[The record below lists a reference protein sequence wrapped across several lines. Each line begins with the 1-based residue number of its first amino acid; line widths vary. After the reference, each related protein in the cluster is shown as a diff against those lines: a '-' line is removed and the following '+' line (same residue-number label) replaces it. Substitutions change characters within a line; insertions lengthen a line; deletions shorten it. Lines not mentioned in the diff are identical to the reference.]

1 MTLAF
6 LSTMETYL
14 STIVISITILL
25 AGFAL
30 GFLARKFLRRI
41 LQEIELNRILRS
53 VGVTSNLEQWI
64 SLSAALLIYL
74 VTIVFFL
81 DYLGIKSLV
90 LYILLGAVLLLI
102 ILTVLV
108 GLKDVIPNLIGWLY
122 LQKNQRI
129 KEGRNVEINEIEGTV
144 ERVGYL
150 ETEIRTE
157 QDDVLYVPNS
167 LFLKKKHR
175 IKK

>member
-1 MTLAF
+1 MALAS
-6 LSTMETYL
+6 LSSIETYL
-14 STIVISITILL
+14 TTIVISLVILL

-41 LQEIELNRILRS
+41 LQEVELNRILRS
-53 VGVTSNLEQWI
+53 VDINTDLEQWL
-64 SLSAALLIYL
+64 SLLVSLLIYL
-74 VTIVFFL
+74 TTMVIFL
-81 DYLGIKSLV
+81 NYWDIKSLV
-90 LYILLGAVLLLI
+90 LYLFLGAILLLI

-122 LQKNQRI
+122 LQKNNRI
-129 KEGRNVEINEIEGTV
+129 KEGRNVEINDISGTV

-150 ETEIRTE
+150 ETEIRTG
-157 QDDVLYVPNS
+157 QGDVLYVPNS

-175 IKK
+175 VKQ

>member
-6 LSTMETYL
+6 LSAMETYL

-25 AGFAL
+25 AGFAI
-30 GFLARKFLRRI
+30 GFLSRKFLRRI

-53 VGVTSNLEQWI
+53 VGVTTDLEQWI

-129 KEGRNVEINEIEGTV
+129 KEGRNVEINEIAGTV

-150 ETEIRTE
+150 ETEIKTE